1 MTEWIAAFLIFSG
14 SLFGLLAAIGI
25 FRMPDLFTRMQAS
38 TKTGTLGLG
47 CILTAVAVYFAD
59 LTVAATALL
68 IVSFVFLTAPVAAH
82 VLARAAYC
90 AGVPLWRNS
99 VRDDLAG
106 RYDSRTHALE
116 SAPEREESGE

>member
-1 MTEWIAAFLIFSG
+1 MTEVITAFLIFSG
-14 SLFGLLAAIGI
+14 SLFGLLAAVGI
-25 FRMPDLFTRMQAS
+25 VRMPDLFTRMQAA

-90 AGVPLWRNS
+90 AGVPLWRGTI
-99 VRDDLAG
+99 RDDLEG
-106 RYDSRTHALE
+106 RYDTRTHALK
-116 SAPEREESGE
+116 SVPEGTEHSE